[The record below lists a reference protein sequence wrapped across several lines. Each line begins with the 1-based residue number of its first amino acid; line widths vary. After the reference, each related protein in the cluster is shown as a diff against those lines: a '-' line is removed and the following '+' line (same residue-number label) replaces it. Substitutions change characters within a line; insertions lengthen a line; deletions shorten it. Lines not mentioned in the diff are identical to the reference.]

1 MKKRWGILLLA
12 FCLLGL
18 TACAAGKLD
27 TEKIRDIEFTV
38 LSKEELPEEF
48 MTQIE
53 EEKSGQMKLN
63 YGDKGYLYIARG
75 YGTKTTTGYSVE
87 VFQCYETGNSVVI
100 KTGLQGPGKKEEIL
114 KKKTYPYVV
123 IKMEYTDKQVVFK

>member
-38 LSKEELPEEF
+38 LSKEEVPEEF

-53 EEKSGQMKLN
+53 E
-63 YGDKGYLYIARG
+63 AVR
-75 YGTKTTTGYSVE
+75 
-87 VFQCYETGNSVVI
+87 
-100 KTGLQGPGKKEEIL
+100 
-114 KKKTYPYVV
+114 
-123 IKMEYTDKQVVFK
+123 

>member
-1 MKKRWGILLLA
+1 
-12 FCLLGL
+12 
-18 TACAAGKLD
+18 
-27 TEKIRDIEFTV
+27 
-38 LSKEELPEEF
+38 
-48 MTQIE
+48 
-53 EEKSGQMKLN
+53 MKLN
-63 YGDKGYLYIARG
+63 YGYKGYLYIARG
-75 YGTKTTTGYSVE
+75 YGTKKTTGYSVE

>member
-38 LSKEELPEEF
+38 LSKEEVPEEF

-53 EEKSGQMKLN
+53 EEKSGQMKPKLWGQRIPVHSQRIRN
-63 YGDKGYLYIARG
+63 QEDHRL
-75 YGTKTTTGYSVE
+75 
-87 VFQCYETGNSVVI
+87 
-100 KTGLQGPGKKEEIL
+100 
-114 KKKTYPYVV
+114 
-123 IKMEYTDKQVVFK
+123 

>member
-38 LSKEELPEEF
+38 LSGGIHDTDRRRKERSDEA
-48 MTQIE
+48 
-53 EEKSGQMKLN
+53 KLW
-63 YGDKGYLYIARG
+63 G
-75 YGTKTTTGYSVE
+75 
-87 VFQCYETGNSVVI
+87 
-100 KTGLQGPGKKEEIL
+100 
-114 KKKTYPYVV
+114 
-123 IKMEYTDKQVVFK
+123 